1 MLTWD
6 WSAGTAHDLTFL
18 IDHIPA
24 YIYPQV
30 ERNIVEWGVAGI
42 SLGGHST
49 WIALARGTS
58 PEPDSLSSSCSL
70 TPISRL

>member
-1 MLTWD
+1 MLTLK

-24 YIYPQV
+24 YIYPEV

-49 WIALARGTS
+49 WIALSRGMS
-58 PEPDSLSSSCSL
+58 
-70 TPISRL
+70 